1 MAQQRLRDTFTQ
13 LVQSA
18 RRFSLSR
25 DNFFWLWRSGL
36 MGRPATQEG
45 FILPTV
51 TLLLLILSLV
61 VGLLI
66 FRTFNRTEQVSGE
79 RKQKVIYNYATPAID
94 RAKAKIEYLFTAE
107 AMPVVP
113 RDSEITKFIKNGT
126 YNLPNERRID
136 INGDGVANSGDQAWV
151 YDVDIDGD
159 GDLEKVAYSLL
170 TAANTDAVRNNAG
183 VVVTPGLSLA
193 SPVSLNKAQKG
204 VVRNGPI
211 NLLGTSSGAQCQNV
225 TTVRE
230 QAWQDVGRVL
240 RKALQV
246 NAVVIGSS
254 KGGQVP
260 VATLEMQ
267 QDREAPKNPKW
278 GAWFRTDMEIT
289 PGPTFRWNGAMHS
302 EGSFFVA
309 SGNPNNSQLDL
320 HLISSP
326 SSCVFDSEASTLTN
340 RRRTETPRVGGV
352 AGAPYDFIGYFVLGS
367 IRNNT
372 YTTFSPTVRIVPYS
386 DNAGTLNNTG
396 NWFTLTADND
406 SFSQLSNPATSAI
419 AIDPIVLLNE
429 DRNANYA
436 GAAVGSDNHEN
447 LRGQPGVAGRIVDR
461 ITTNSQPYVD
471 DTFRADNRYG
481 PKSSYNRPDGNGDP
495 IKLTA
500 TNVAGNPILTTDAN
514 FVDLTRDDP
523 TIDAGSGTAL
533 RRGDIY
539 DETTFGYDGYW
550 ERRAI
555 KQGVRVIVGQ
565 RLELGNTFGWNGTGP
580 TGNNTDPGNDSEPL
594 YPPTPGAT
602 TGLFANRRHEQKQLR
617 TLRDNLSAVQ
627 ATAVY
632 HYNKATDGGN
642 FPVACVAT
650 TAHPATPATIK
661 ASTTFNTISV
671 ANAPVVN
678 VDFLNGKGT
687 NGWEFAP
694 PAANDSAFGSALSGE
709 LGDAL
714 RNLAYFTGDPGG
726 GLPSFKYEPT
736 GTARVYPNPIHTMWG
751 DFSNLRRI
759 MVANPNLATAYSTR
773 ADAGGLSPADRST
786 LHTAACTVQMLAYN
800 IRNATTSDLLGS
812 LRANGNADLDVLV
825 TAIDFITQ
833 TNQPTK
839 PDQASM
845 KAAIYK
851 RLVAQ
856 AVPLDAINRIK
867 VALDQTTSYI
877 QIQRDRRYGFK
888 KSDSTTASNT
898 EYTLAYV
905 ASMSYQQFNP
915 ATNFWVANGP
925 IGAGQV
931 IPLNFNFAEGNYLGL
946 GQPTN
951 DVDEARFV
959 KIADAL
965 GGGTPGLAPKYPALF
980 YIFPIVP
987 HGINGDPAV
996 GNNQPLN
1003 EDYIVNAGNISLLH
1017 DNYQF
1022 RPVNPASTTVLGT
1035 PRPVPGATGATPT
1048 NWTTP
1053 VRGVATNAQTC
1064 TAGLSCNVVTY
1075 QPPLPPGAAAP
1086 LQPRYMRTSFLD
1098 KVIYNG
1104 REAMAVRVL
1113 DVDLDLLRN
1122 STLNNSGA
1130 PVDSWLPIPSFTPT
1144 DTTYQTK
1151 TGAIYYSFREDAV
1164 REDTIQRPA
1173 AGGAL
1178 NTLSQYMTATGTF
1191 PTAAFNMSAVG
1202 TLAQQNDLAR
1212 TALGISPKPV
1222 DYFADPDRRPH
1233 GFRLRNGDDLRRPGM
1248 QDDMRGLSFV
1258 SDNPVYIQDMFNRHA
1273 NANNGAPREEF
1284 QTPLNQADWS
1294 NFYNRNDLD
1303 PNFSCEPTLTDT
1315 SCTVGDRWRPVEVI
1329 ADSITLLS
1337 GGFRDGSIAEGL
1349 FVNRSAL
1356 NNNTR
1361 MSFTHATVPQVLN
1374 NGNAIPADIRWRSED
1389 RLHTSNAATNAPL
1402 PLQPTAAPTSAP
1414 KRCEEDEN
1422 QGWDYYVP
1430 TPANPNPNSTNL
1442 PNNLTLPP
1450 LPCAPV
1456 KVDRD
1461 NYFVG
1466 QGNGTEGPVGKA
1478 AAGFTTVT
1486 AQPVRFWLLNE
1497 TGGNS
1502 DSVNRRGWLTQPNPT
1517 TFNLTFV
1524 SGLTPSRPNSG
1535 NGGLHNFPR
1544 FLEGWTANSP
1554 VTFAGAM
1561 VQINFSNYAT
1571 APFDQI
1577 AWEPGTTASS
1587 NERISYYG
1595 APGRRWGYDVALQYA
1610 PPGPISQ
1617 RFLAPIKRRSEFYR
1631 DLPVDDPYVKMLRCA
1646 KDTAG
1651 VRVDPNA
1658 TGECPP

>member
-1 MAQQRLRDTFTQ
+1 MAQQRLRDGFAQ

-25 DNFFWLWRSGL
+25 DSFFWLWRSGAL
-36 MGRPATQEG
+36 GRPATQEG

-126 YNLPNERRID
+126 YTLPDERRID
-136 INGDGVANSGDQAWV
+136 VNGDGVANSSDQAWT
-151 YDVDIDGD
+151 YSADIDGD
-159 GDLEKVAYSLL
+159 GEPEKVAYSLL
-170 TAANTDAVRNNAG
+170 TAANTDAIRNNAG
-183 VVVTPGLSLA
+183 TVVTPGLSLA

-211 NLLGTSSGAQCQNV
+211 NLLGTASGAQCQNV

-278 GAWFRTDMEIT
+278 GAWFRTDMEVT
-289 PGPTFRWNGAMHS
+289 PGPPFRWNGAMHS

-309 SGNPNNSQLDL
+309 SSDNNPGLQL

-340 RRRTETPRVGGV
+340 RARTETPRVGGV
-352 AGAPYDFIGYFVLGS
+352 VGAPYDFVGHFVLGS

-372 YTTFSPTVRIVPYS
+372 YTSPSTSVRIVPYS
-386 DNAGTLNNTG
+386 DDVARLNNAA
-396 NWFTLTADND
+396 NWYTLAAGND
-406 SFSQLSNPATSAI
+406 SFSQGSNAATSSI
-419 AIDPIVLLNE
+419 ALDPIVLVNE
-429 DRNANYA
+429 DRNANYS
-436 GAAVGSDNHEN
+436 GALLPGSSDNHTA

-481 PKSSYNRPDGNGDP
+481 PKSSYNRPDGNGEP

-500 TNVAGNPILTTDAN
+500 TNVAGNPILAADTN
-514 FVDLTRDDP
+514 FLDLTRDDP
-523 TIDAGSGTAL
+523 TIDAGSGSTL

-580 TGNNTDPGNDSEPL
+580 TGNNTVTDTVPNADSEPL
-594 YPPTPGAT
+594 YPPTTGAST
-602 TGLFANRRHEQKQLR
+602 AGLFSTRRHEQKQLR
-617 TLRDNLSAVQ
+617 TLRDNLAAVQ

-632 HYNKATDGGN
+632 HYRKAADGGN
-642 FPVACVAT
+642 FPVACLAT

-661 ASTTFNTISV
+661 ASTTFGTINV
-671 ANAPVVN
+671 ANTPVVN

-694 PAANDSAFGSALSGE
+694 PAASDSAFGSALNGE

-714 RNLAYFTGDPGG
+714 RNLAYFSGDPGG
-726 GLPSFKYEPT
+726 GLPSFKYQPT
-736 GTARVYPNPIHTMWG
+736 GAARVYPDPIHTMWG

-759 MVANPNLATAYSTR
+759 MVANPNLGTAYATR
-773 ADAGGLSPADRST
+773 PDQGGLSPADRST

-800 IRNATTSDLLGS
+800 IRNATSSDLLGS
-812 LRANGNADLDVLV
+812 LRANGNADLDDLV
-825 TAIDFITQ
+825 NAVNAVTIPNGI
-833 TNQPTK
+833 TK

-851 RLVAQ
+851 RVAQ
-856 AVPLDAINRIK
+856 VRDTATADRIK
-867 VALDQTTSYI
+867 AALDQTTSYI

-888 KSDSTTASNT
+888 KSDATTASNT
-898 EYTLAYV
+898 AYTLAHMDV
-905 ASMSYQQFNP
+905 LNFGAFNP
-915 ATNFWVANGP
+915 ATNQWVANTAAEGES
-925 IGAGQV
+925 IS
-931 IPLNFNFAEGNYLGL
+931 LNFNFAEGNYLGL

-951 DVDEARFV
+951 EEDEKRF
-959 KIADAL
+959 AL
-965 GGGTPGLAPKYPALF
+965 ISMALSGGTSGLTPKYPALF
-980 YIFPIVP
+980 YIFPIVA

-1022 RPVNPASTTVLGT
+1022 RPVNPASSTVLGT
-1035 PRPVPGATGATPT
+1035 PRSAPGATNTAPT

-1064 TAGLSCNVVTY
+1064 TAGLACNVVTY
-1075 QPPLPPGAAAP
+1075 QPPLPAGATAP
-1086 LQPRYMRTSFLD
+1086 LPPRYMRTSFLD

-1113 DVDLDLLRN
+1113 DVDIDLLRN

-1130 PVDSWLPIPSFTPT
+1130 PVDSWLPIPNFTPT

-1173 AGGAL
+1173 AGAAL
-1178 NTLSQYMTATGTF
+1178 NTLSQYMTAAGAFT
-1191 PTAAFNMSAVG
+1191 TAAFNMNAVG

-1233 GFRLRNGDDLRRPGM
+1233 GFRLRNGDDIRRPGM
-1248 QDDMRGLSFV
+1248 LDDMRGLSFV

-1273 NANNGAPREEF
+1273 NPANGAAREEF
-1284 QTPLNQADWS
+1284 QTALNQADWS
-1294 NFYNRNDLD
+1294 NFYNRSDLD
-1303 PNFSCEPTLTDT
+1303 PNFACEAGSSDT
-1315 SCTVGDRWRPVEVI
+1315 CTAGDRWRPVEVI

-1337 GGFRDGSIAEGL
+1337 GTFRDGSIAEGL
-1349 FVNRSAL
+1349 FVNRAAL
-1356 NNNTR
+1356 TANNQ
-1361 MSFTHATVPQVLN
+1361 MSFTQATVPLRADQT
-1374 NGNAIPADIRWRSED
+1374 PADIRWRSENI
-1389 RLHTSNAATNAPL
+1389 LHSQNPATNAPL
-1402 PLQPTAAPTSAP
+1402 ELPPTAVPNPAP

-1422 QGWDYYVP
+1422 QRFDYYVP
-1430 TPANPNPNSTNL
+1430 TPTTPNPTVASL
-1442 PNNLTLPP
+1442 PA
-1450 LPCAPV
+1450 LPCSPI

-1466 QGNGTEGPVGKA
+1466 RGDTTATIDVPVGKTT
-1478 AAGFTTVT
+1478 GFTTVT
-1486 AQPVRFWLLNE
+1486 AQPIRFWSLNQ
-1497 TGGNS
+1497 GN
-1502 DSVNRRGWLTQPNPT
+1502 DHDNNNRRGWLTQPNPT

-1544 FLEGWTANSP
+1544 FLEGWNNNSP

-1561 VQINFSNYAT
+1561 VQINYSNYAT
-1571 APFDQI
+1571 SPFDQI
-1577 AWEPGTTASS
+1577 AWEPGTQATN
-1587 NERISYYG
+1587 NERLSYYG
-1595 APGRRWGYDVALQYA
+1595 APARRWGYDVALQYA

-1646 KDTAG
+1646 KDPQG

-1658 TGECPP
+1658 ASECPP